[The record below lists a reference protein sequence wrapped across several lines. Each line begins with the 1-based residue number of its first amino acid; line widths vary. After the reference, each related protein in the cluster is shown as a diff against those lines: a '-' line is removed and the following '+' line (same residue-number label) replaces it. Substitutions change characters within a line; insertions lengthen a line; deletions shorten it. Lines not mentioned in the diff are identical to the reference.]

1 MTPKDR
7 KRLDGKRLD
16 RKRLGRKSPD
26 EKKMAPVR
34 ENRLRLERRS
44 DGQLWASSGNTLC
57 PVWVH
62 RCFPWAAPGRFV
74 SLRDRDEDEV
84 ALVRSLSD
92 LDPTSRATL
101 QEVLIESGFVFEIDA
116 IDAVEDEI
124 EIRTFHVRTRQGKR
138 HFQTLRDEWP
148 RELPGGALLLRDVAG
163 DLYVVRDPE
172 NLDRAS
178 QQRFWAFVD

>member
-1 MTPKDR
+1 MTQRPHR
-7 KRLDGKRLD
+7 HRLDATRL
-16 RKRLGRKSPD
+16 D

-34 ENRLRLERRS
+34 EDRLRLERRS

-57 PVWVH
+57 PVWVR

-74 SLRDRDEDEV
+74 SLRDRDEVEV
-84 ALVRSLSD
+84 ALVRSLKD
-92 LDPTSRATL
+92 LDPTSRAAL
-101 QEVLIESGFVFEIDA
+101 QGVLVESGFVLEIEA

-138 HFQTLRDEWP
+138 RFQTLRDEWP

-163 DLYVVRDPE
+163 DLYVVRDPGS
-172 NLDRAS
+172 LDRAS
-178 QQRFWAFVD
+178 QRRFWAFVD